1 MPEQYQ
7 PLEVLTAR
15 DLEALAKAY
24 TPGMD
29 PGRVATIVSV
39 VLALMKQHSIMV
51 IKADPREYAL
61 HLRFLTRINWI
72 P

>member
-7 PLEVLTAR
+7 PLEVLTAKQIEE
-15 DLEALAKAY
+15 LVKNY

-29 PGRVATIVSV
+29 PAKVSTIVSV
-39 VLALMKQHSIMV
+39 ALGLMKPHCIMIV
-51 IKADPREYAL
+51 KADPREYAL
-61 HLRFLTRINWI
+61 HLRFLTKIDWI

>member
-7 PLEVLTAR
+7 PLEVLTAK
-15 DLEALAKAY
+15 DVEALVKNY

-29 PGRVATIVSV
+29 PVKLSTIISVA
-39 VLALMKQHSIMV
+39 LGLMKQHSIMIV
-51 IKADPREYAL
+51 KADPREYTL
-61 HLRFLTRINWI
+61 HLRFLTKITWI